1 MIDNFE
7 SKLQKCQDNMRKYSH
22 LIGNKKNGDA
32 GIYCGR
38 GSVWGNEYTHLRG
51 TTAKFIVESRE
62 VAVVMHRDQFI
73 ADLKNGLID
82 IEALKA
88 LAGKKL
94 ICYCS
99 PQLCHCSTLAAAA
112 DYYANKK

>member
-7 SKLQKCQDNMRKYSH
+7 SKLQKCKENMEKYSH
-22 LIGNKKNGDA
+22 LIGNKKMGHF

-38 GSVWGNEYTHLRG
+38 GSIWGNEYTHLRG

-73 ADLKNGLID
+73 RDIKDGKINIAELK
-82 IEALKA
+82 K

-94 ICYCS
+94 ICYCA
-99 PQLCHCSTLAAAA
+99 PLLCHCSTIAAAA